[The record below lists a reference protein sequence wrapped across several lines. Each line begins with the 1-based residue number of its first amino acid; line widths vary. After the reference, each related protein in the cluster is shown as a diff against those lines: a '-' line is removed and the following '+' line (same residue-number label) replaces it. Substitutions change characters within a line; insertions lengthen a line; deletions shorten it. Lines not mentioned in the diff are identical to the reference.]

1 MNENELKA
9 RLKQFALRTMRLVR
23 HLPRNAEGRAIAGQ
37 LVRCGTAVGANYRS
51 ACRARSKAE
60 FVARLAIA
68 EDEAD
73 ECAYWLELII
83 EGGIMEKQLVQ
94 PLLGEANEIVA
105 ILTASHK
112 SASRTKE
119 QKPSR
124 SI

>member
-1 MNENELKA
+1 VNENELKA

>member
-1 MNENELKA
+1 MNEAELKS

-23 HLPRNAEGRAIAGQ
+23 HLPKSAEGRAIAGQ

-60 FVARLAIA
+60 FVARLGIA

-73 ECAYWLELII
+73 ECVYWLELII
-83 EGGIMEKQLVQ
+83 DGGVMEKQRVQ

-112 SASRTKE
+112 SAGHRRE
-119 QKPSR
+119 
-124 SI
+124 